1 MTQTYSERHEA
12 NLRLHVLA
20 VLTAAKTEVNVPI
33 LRASIEQTTPHRPAA
48 LQLRQELVWLSER
61 ALVTLRSIGA
71 SIVAATITERGED
84 VALGRE
90 RLAGVDRPDDT

>member
-1 MTQTYSERHEA
+1 MNPTYSERFEA

-20 VLTAAKTEVNVPI
+20 VLAAAGTEVNVPI
-33 LRASIEQTTPHRPAA
+33 LRASIEQATPHRPGA

-61 ALVTLRSIGA
+61 ALVTLRRIGA
-71 SIVAATITERGED
+71 SIAAATITERGED

-90 RLAGVDRPDDT
+90 HLAGVDRPDTH